1 MTHALAAMPLA
12 AIPYPDIDPV
22 LLELGPLALRWYGIA
37 YVVGLG
43 AAAYVLWRIVRRW
56 RLPVEPYDVL
66 DIALAAGVG
75 MLVGARLGYVLF
87 YDLGQYLAEPASVL
101 AVWDGGMS
109 FHGGL
114 VGMLLAGWVISR
126 RVRVSLLR
134 LADLGAVGAPIGLF
148 LGRMANFIKPEL
160 WGRTTDVPWA
170 MVFPGAGPDPRHPS
184 QLYEAFLE
192 GIVLFTVLSLLA
204 RKKRPE
210 GLLSGLFLVLYG
222 VFRFLVEFTRQPD
235 AQLGFVLGPLTMGQ
249 LLSVPV
255 ALGGAWLLV
264 RALRA
269 GDAPGE
275 DGAPGGDGSRDE
287 DAGQSQMV
295 SGGFQQGS

>member
-1 MTHALAAMPLA
+1 MTHALAV
-12 AIPYPDIDPV
+12 IPYPDIDPV

-37 YVVGLG
+37 YVVGLM
-43 AAAYVLWRIVRRW
+43 AAGYVLWRIARRW

-66 DIALAAGVG
+66 DI
-75 MLVGARLGYVLF
+75 
-87 YDLGQYLAEPASVL
+87 VL

-114 VGMLLAGWVISR
+114 VGMLLGGWVISR
-126 RVRVSLLR
+126 RVKVSLLR

-148 LGRMANFIKPEL
+148 LGRVANFIKPEL

-204 RKKRPE
+204 RKRRPE
-210 GLLSGLFLVLYG
+210 GFLSGLFLLLYG

-235 AQLGFVLGPLTMGQ
+235 PQLGFVLGPFTMGQ

-255 ALGGAWLLV
+255 ALAGVLLLV

-269 GDAPGE
+269 DGISGG
-275 DGAPGGDGSRDE
+275 DGAPDGDGISGGDDALGE
-287 DAGQSQMV
+287 DDGQSQMG